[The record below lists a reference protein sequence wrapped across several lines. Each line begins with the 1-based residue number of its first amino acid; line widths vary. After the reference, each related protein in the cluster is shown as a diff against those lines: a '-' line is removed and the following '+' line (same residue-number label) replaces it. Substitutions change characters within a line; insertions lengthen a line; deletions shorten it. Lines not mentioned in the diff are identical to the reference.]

1 MKHITITG
9 AGLIGSLLSIY
20 LGRKGYQVDVY
31 ESRSDMRKAKIPAG
45 RSINLACSTRG
56 WKALDDAGIGEEVRK
71 AAIPMRGRMI
81 HAVNGELSFQPYGK
95 EDDAIYAVSRSGLNK
110 TLMNHAEK
118 NSNTTIHFNEKCVDV
133 DLEEAVI
140 KVENQ
145 KTGAVSDVKSDLV
158 FGADGTFSQIRSVM
172 QMTDRFNYAQTYIEH
187 GYKELTIPPAA
198 DGSWAMEKNALH
210 IWPRKHYML
219 IALPNADG
227 SFTCTLFL
235 PWRQV
240 FGRDDQIGRLY
251 QTPDTTD
258 SSGTG
263 TDTTSFDSIKTG
275 SDLLKFFQTFPDAAD
290 LMPALTETYFANPT
304 SSLCY
309 IRCFPWTYKDK
320 VAMIGDAAH
329 AIVPFYGQGMIAG
342 FEDITVL
349 NELMGKYACPD
360 GRNDP
365 IGGERWETIF
375 KEYEKNRKPNT
386 DAISELA
393 LQNFI
398 EMRDLVGDPKFL
410 VRKNLERKIHKSY
423 PDKFTPLYSMV
434 MFSHIPYAEA
444 MRIGKEQDKMLK
456 EITTIEDIEQKWDSE
471 EVESLIDELIRNKY
485 AQSFIPS
492 DI

>member
-1 MKHITITG
+1 
-9 AGLIGSLLSIY
+9 
-20 LGRKGYQVDVY
+20 
-31 ESRSDMRKAKIPAG
+31 
-45 RSINLACSTRG
+45 STRG
-56 WKALDDAGIGEEVRK
+56 WKALNDAGIGEEIRK

-95 EDDAIYAVSRSGLNK
+95 KDDAIYAVSRSGLNK

-158 FGADGTFSQIRSVM
+158 FGADGAFSQIRGVM

-198 DGSWAMEKNALH
+198 DGDWSMEKNALH

-235 PWRQV
+235 PWCQV
-240 FGRDDQIGRLY
+240 DVETKHASSLHP
-251 QTPDTTD
+251 PDTTD
-258 SSGTG
+258 SSGA
-263 TDTTSFDSIKTG
+263 DSDASSFDSIKTG

-290 LMPALTETYFANPT
+290 LMPALAETYFANPT

-349 NELMGKYACPD
+349 NELMGKY
-360 GRNDP
+360 
-365 IGGERWETIF
+365 GERWETIF

-386 DAISELA
+386 DAIAELA
-393 LQNFI
+393 LQNFV

-410 VRKNLERKIHKSY
+410 VRKNLERKIHKLY

-456 EITTIEDIEQKWDSE
+456 EITTIEDIEQKWDSKE
-471 EVESLIDELIRNKY
+471 IEYLIDELIRNKY

>member
-31 ESRSDMRKAKIPAG
+31 ESRPDMRKAKIPAG

-81 HAVNGELSFQPYGK
+81 HAVNGKLSFQPYGK
-95 EDDAIYAVSRSGLNK
+95 KDDAIYAVSRSGLNK

-133 DLEEAVI
+133 DFEEAVI

-145 KTGAVSDVKSDLV
+145 KTGVISDVKSDLV
-158 FGADGTFSQIRSVM
+158 FGADGAFSQIRGVM

-235 PWRQV
+235 P
-240 FGRDDQIGRLY
+240 FSSEFSGA
-251 QTPDTTD
+251 D
-258 SSGTG
+258 S
-263 TDTTSFDSIKTG
+263 DVISFDSIKTG

-290 LMPALTETYFANPT
+290 LMPALAETYFANPT

-329 AIVPFYGQGMIAG
+329 AICWESMPAPMVGTIQSGENGGKLFLRNMKK
-342 FEDITVL
+342 TV
-349 NELMGKYACPD
+349 
-360 GRNDP
+360 
-365 IGGERWETIF
+365 
-375 KEYEKNRKPNT
+375 
-386 DAISELA
+386 
-393 LQNFI
+393 
-398 EMRDLVGDPKFL
+398 
-410 VRKNLERKIHKSY
+410 NLIR
-423 PDKFTPLYSMV
+423 TPLRNWR
-434 MFSHIPYAEA
+434 F
-444 MRIGKEQDKMLK
+444 RILLK
-456 EITTIEDIEQKWDSE
+456 CATW
-471 EVESLIDELIRNKY
+471 
-485 AQSFIPS
+485 
-492 DI
+492 